1 MILGAEETTMDKW
14 VLASAGGLY
23 RRLSNL
29 EKLMTEVMSG
39 KQRESKKWNEKGNI
53 TTDYVFIKKIT
64 FCRPLCHQTRKN

>member
-14 VLASAGGLY
+14 VLASAEGLY

-39 KQRESKKWNEKGNI
+39 KQRERKKVE
-53 TTDYVFIKKIT
+53 
-64 FCRPLCHQTRKN
+64 

>member
-1 MILGAEETTMDKW
+1 MILGAEEITVDKW

-39 KQRESKKWNEKGNI
+39 KQKEKNGMKREI
-53 TTDYVFIKKIT
+53 
-64 FCRPLCHQTRKN
+64 